1 MARHHYYTLDLFTNR
16 PFSGNPLAVVLD
28 AESLSSERMQA
39 IAAEFNLS
47 ETVFVM
53 PPARPGNA
61 ARVRIF
67 TPRAEVPFAGHPTI
81 GTALLLAQQQLV
93 GFDAAEP
100 MLVLEEGVG
109 DVPVDI
115 HIEQGVPR
123 VATMSVPRLPEP
135 GPEAPDAAAL
145 AAMLSLS
152 PDDLLPGHPPCGW
165 SCGVPFLFVAVR
177 DRKAIGRARLRTD
190 IWEKLLMGWW
200 AQSVFVF
207 TFDTESAAA
216 QVRARMFAP
225 AFGIAEDPA
234 TGGAVSA
241 LAGYL
246 CAACADDGDFRW
258 LVEQGYEMG
267 RPSQLEL
274 EARVA
279 GGRIASVRVGGR
291 AVLVSEGWID
301 AG

>member
-1 MARHHYYTLDLFTNR
+1 MRHHFYTLDVFTER
-16 PFSGNPLAVVLD
+16 PYTGNPLAVVLD
-28 AESLSSERMQA
+28 AESIPDERMQT

-67 TPRAEVPFAGHPTI
+67 TPRAELPFAGHPTI
-81 GTALLLAQQQLV
+81 GTALLLAKQQLG

-115 HIEQGVPR
+115 RIEQGVPR
-123 VATMSVPRLPEP
+123 VATMSVPRLPER
-135 GPEAPDAAAL
+135 GPAPPDKAEL

-152 PDDLLPGHPPCGW
+152 VHDLLPEHPPCGW
-165 SCGVPFLFVAVR
+165 SCGVPFLFIAVR
-177 DRKAIGRARLRTD
+177 DRASVGRAKLRTD
-190 IWEKLLMGWW
+190 IWEKLLMNWW
-200 AQSVFVF
+200 APSVFVF
-207 TFDTESAAA
+207 SFDTESIAA
-216 QVRARMFAP
+216 QVHARMFAP

-246 CAACADDGDFRW
+246 RDPAAANGNFRW

-274 EARVA
+274 EARVTS
-279 GGRIASVRVGGR
+279 GRISSVRVGGR
-291 AVLVSEGWID
+291 AVVMSEGWID
-301 AG
+301 AA

>member
-1 MARHHYYTLDLFTNR
+1 LSRYHFYTLDVFTER
-16 PFSGNPLAVVLD
+16 PFTGNPLAVVLD
-28 AESLSSERMQA
+28 AESLAGERMQA

-53 PPARPGNA
+53 PPARPGNS

-67 TPRAEVPFAGHPTI
+67 TPRAELPFAGHPTI

-93 GFDAAEP
+93 GFDAAQP

-109 DVPVDI
+109 DVPVEI
-115 HIEQGVPR
+115 HIERGVPT
-123 VATMSVPRLPEP
+123 VATMSVPRLPER
-135 GPEAPDAAAL
+135 GPEAPDATEL

-177 DRKAIGRARLRTD
+177 DRKAIVRAKLRTD
-190 IWEKLLMGWW
+190 LWERLLMHWW
-200 AQSVFVF
+200 APSVFVF

-216 QVRARMFAP
+216 QVHARMFAP
-225 AFGIAEDPA
+225 ALGIGEDPA

-241 LAGYL
+241 LAGHL
-246 CAACADDGDFRW
+246 CAAGAGDGDFRW
-258 LVEQGYEMG
+258 RVEQGYEMG

-274 EARVA
+274 EARVV

-291 AVLVSEGWID
+291 AVVISEGWID

>member
-1 MARHHYYTLDLFTNR
+1 MRHHFYTLDVFTER
-16 PFSGNPLAVVLD
+16 RFAGNPLAVVLD
-28 AESLSSERMQA
+28 AESIPGERMQM

-53 PPARPGNA
+53 PPVRPGNA

-67 TPRAEVPFAGHPTI
+67 TPRAELPFAGHPTI
-81 GTALLLAQQQLV
+81 GTALLLAKQQLG

-100 MLVLEEGVG
+100 MLVLEEAVG

-115 HIEQGVPR
+115 RIEQGVPR
-123 VATMSVPRLPEP
+123 VATMSVPRLPKR
-135 GPEAPDAAAL
+135 GPAPPDAAEL

-152 PDDLLPGHPPCGW
+152 VHDLLPEHPPCGW

-177 DRKAIGRARLRTD
+177 DRAAVGRAKLRTD
-190 IWEKLLMGWW
+190 IWEKLLLNWW
-200 AQSVFVF
+200 APSVFVF

-216 QVRARMFAP
+216 QVHARMFAP

-246 CAACADDGDFRW
+246 CDPAATNGDFRW

-274 EARVA
+274 EAQVA
-279 GGRIASVRVGGR
+279 GGRISSVRVGGR
-291 AVLVSEGWID
+291 AVVISEGWID

>member
-1 MARHHYYTLDLFTNR
+1 MRHRFYTLDVFTGR
-16 PFSGNPLAVVLD
+16 RFAGNPLAVVLD
-28 AESLSSERMQA
+28 AESLDGERMQT

-61 ARVRIF
+61 AKVRIF
-67 TPRAEVPFAGHPTI
+67 TPRAELPFAGHPTI
-81 GTALLLAQQQLV
+81 GTALLLARQQLV

-100 MLVLEEGVG
+100 ILVLEEGVG
-109 DVPVDI
+109 DVPVDLR
-115 HIEQGVPR
+115 IEQGVPA
-123 VATMSVPRLPEP
+123 VATMSVPGLPQR
-135 GPEAPDAAAL
+135 GPAAPDAAAL

-152 PDDLLPGHPPCGW
+152 SNDLLPGHVPCGW

-177 DRKAIGRARLRTD
+177 DREAIRRARLRSD
-190 IWEKLLMGWW
+190 LWEKLLMHWW
-200 AQSVFVF
+200 APSVFVF
-207 TFDTESAAA
+207 TFDTESTDA
-216 QVRARMFAP
+216 QVHARMFAP

-246 CAACADDGDFRW
+246 CAAGAGDGDFRW
-258 LVEQGYEMG
+258 QIEQGYEMG

-279 GGRIASVRVGGR
+279 GGRLASVRVGGR
-291 AVLVSEGWID
+291 AVGVSEGWVD

>member
-1 MARHHYYTLDLFTNR
+1 MRHHFYTLDVFTGR
-16 PFSGNPLAVVLD
+16 RFAGNPLAVVLD
-28 AESLSSERMQA
+28 AESLSGESMQA

-53 PPARPGNA
+53 PPAKPGNA

-67 TPRAEVPFAGHPTI
+67 TPRAELPFAGHPTI

-100 MLVLEEGVG
+100 TLVLEERVG
-109 DVPVDI
+109 DVVVDI
-115 HIEQGVPR
+115 RIEQGLPR
-123 VATMSVPRLPEP
+123 VATMSVPRLPER
-135 GPEAPDAAAL
+135 GPAPPDAEAL

-152 PDDLLPGHPPCGW
+152 PGDLLPGHPPCGW

-177 DRKAIGRARLRTD
+177 DREVIGRARLRAD
-190 IWEKLLMGWW
+190 LWEKLLMHWW
-200 AQSVFVF
+200 APSVFVF
-207 TFDTESAAA
+207 TFDTESADA
-216 QVRARMFAP
+216 QVHARMFAP

-241 LAGYL
+241 LAGHL
-246 CAACADDGDFRW
+246 CAGGAGDGDFRW

-279 GGRIASVRVGGR
+279 GGRITSVRVGGR
-291 AVLVSEGWID
+291 AVVVSEGWID

>member
-1 MARHHYYTLDLFTNR
+1 MRHRFYTLDVFTGQ

-28 AESLSSERMQA
+28 AERLDGERMQA

-61 ARVRIF
+61 ARIRIF
-67 TPRAEVPFAGHPTI
+67 TPRTELPFAGHPTI
-81 GTALLLAQQQLV
+81 GTALLMAKQGLV
-93 GFDAAEP
+93 ALDEIAP
-100 MLVLEEGVG
+100 TLVLEEAIG
-109 DVPVDI
+109 DVVVDLRV
-115 HIEQGVPR
+115 ESGVAQA
-123 VATMSVPRLPEP
+123 ATMSVPRLPGE
-135 GPEAPDAAAL
+135 GPLPPDAAML

-152 PDDLLPGHPPCGW
+152 PDDLLPAHPPRAY

-177 DRKAIGRARLRTD
+177 NRDAIARAKLHADLWESLLRS
-190 IWEKLLMGWW
+190 WW
-200 AQSVFVF
+200 APSVFVL

-216 QVRARMFAP
+216 QLHARMFAP

-246 CAACADDGDFRW
+246 CPTGTADGEFRW

-279 GGRIASVRVGGR
+279 GGRIASVRVGGQ
-291 AVLVSEGWID
+291 AVVVSEGWIE